1 MFRRV
6 RWFGAGA
13 ALGAGATVWAQ
24 RKVKVVV
31 ARYRPAGLA
40 GSAVDK
46 ALAWPGEVRA
56 ALDEGRST
64 MRQREAE
71 LRQDLVPAAIDEGRT
86 AVRPRPAEP
95 RHGLQRVSRP

>member
-13 ALGAGATVWAQ
+13 ALGAGATVWAH
-24 RKVKVVV
+24 RKVKGAV

-46 ALAWPGEVRA
+46 ALAWPAEVRA
-56 ALDEGRST
+56 AIDEGRST

-71 LRQDLVPAAIDEGRT
+71 LRHDLAPAAVPEGRT
-86 AVRPRPAEP
+86 AMRSRPAELP
-95 RHGLQRVSRP
+95 PGRQRASRP

>member
-13 ALGAGATVWAQ
+13 ALGAGATVWAH
-24 RKVKVVV
+24 RKVKVAV

-46 ALAWPGEVRA
+46 ALAWPAEVRA
-56 ALDEGRST
+56 AIDEGRST

-71 LRQDLVPAAIDEGRT
+71 LRHGLTPAAMHDERT
-86 AVRPRPAEP
+86 ALRPRPAKL
-95 RHGLQRVSRP
+95 RHGLQRSSRP